1 MQLSSLN
8 ILCGFTVKLCLKSIN
23 GIEMLT
29 FLNFIVDVS
38 LLIDSFE
45 NLENLK
51 VYIVLEFYLRYK
63 DSASK
68 CLKLV

>member
-1 MQLSSLN
+1 
-8 ILCGFTVKLCLKSIN
+8 
-23 GIEMLT
+23 MLT
-29 FLNFIVDVS
+29 FLIFVVDVS

-51 VYIVLEFYLRYK
+51 VCIVLEFYLQYK